1 MISEMANKH
10 IITVERFKELAR
22 PTSKHIDDGEV
33 LTFIRECEDIY
44 IIPAIGLARFK
55 ALQEEDGELQN
66 ITLLDGGEFKDKCGE
81 LKRCSGLRL
90 AIAYFVYAKMIMAD
104 GGMLT
109 RTGLMQHNDSYASRE
124 DDKNRVRMYN
134 DAMEVAEAYLGSCM
148 AYLKSVE
155 NESIKPVRGTRIR
168 IHAIGE

>member
-1 MISEMANKH
+1 MANEH
-10 IITVERFKELAR
+10 LITVERFKELAR

-33 LTFIRECEDIY
+33 QTFIRECEDIY

-55 ALQEEDGELQN
+55 ALQEDEEEPKN
-66 ITLLDGGEFKDKCGE
+66 ITLLDGGEFTDKGGE
-81 LKRCSGLRL
+81 LKKCSGLRL
-90 AIAYFVYAKMIMAD
+90 ALSYFVYAKMVMSD
-104 GGMLT
+104 GGLLT

-134 DAMEVAEAYLGSCM
+134 DAMEVAETYLGSCL

-155 NESIKPVRGTRIR
+155 GENIKPVRGTRIR
-168 IHAIGE
+168 IHSIGE

>member
-1 MISEMANKH
+1 MANEH
-10 IITVERFKELAR
+10 LITVERFKELAR

-33 LTFIRECEDIY
+33 QTFIRECEDIY

-55 ALQEEDGELQN
+55 ALQEDEIEPKN
-66 ITLLDGGEFKDKCGE
+66 ITLLDGGDYEDKEGI
-81 LKRCSGLRL
+81 LKKCSGLRL
-90 AIAYFVYAKMIMAD
+90 ALSYFVYGKMVMSD
-104 GGMLT
+104 GGLLT

-134 DAMEVAEAYLGSCM
+134 DAMNVAETYLGSCL

-155 NESIKPVRGTRIR
+155 GEEIKPVRGTRIK
-168 IHAIGE
+168 IHSIGE